1 MSRHW
6 MLDNND
12 DDENGVQFISR
23 WFIDRTNRGKER
35 KGKGRRGGKGKGR
48 HGWQG
53 GGELWK
59 EGKVKWGM
67 EEGIIEFEMIWYDI
81 IWDCMTRRQCS
92 TLYQQPVH

>member
-48 HGWQG
+48 HG
-53 GGELWK
+53 
-59 EGKVKWGM
+59 
-67 EEGIIEFEMIWYDI
+67 
-81 IWDCMTRRQCS
+81 
-92 TLYQQPVH
+92 